1 VLPMVALFCAFMSAV
16 AQTDGAVAGWIEK
29 PDFKSFTII
38 RDKKPLPEGQ
48 IDLLA
53 CDVVH
58 LTKES
63 ATVRIT
69 LADYQRLQ
77 LDAKVPDRTI
87 QVPCAE
93 KPTWYGKPLALVR
106 AIAGLATAPPAHSE
120 AGTYTR
126 NLDQSRPL
134 AVPALG
140 NYDPMLVAGQRS
152 LYVTWEGG
160 AAPYTVTLEHYDGR
174 KIVEQKGIGSTSV
187 FLPKA
192 LLDPG
197 RLVLTVQGSDKYGI
211 KEDHVTVVAA
221 ASLPP
226 PPKALTDAKLPLADQ
241 ELLYAY
247 YLEGWGHGEWTLE
260 ALQRAAAINPATPAV
275 RDWLRR
281 RFSQE

>member
-1 VLPMVALFCAFMSAV
+1 MSAV

-87 QVPCAE
+87 QVPCARSRPGTANRWHSCGPSLDWPRRRLHIP
-93 KPTWYGKPLALVR
+93 KRGRTR
-106 AIAGLATAPPAHSE
+106 AIWINRDL
-120 AGTYTR
+120 
-126 NLDQSRPL
+126 L

-152 LYVTWEGG
+152 LYVTWEGR

-174 KIVEQKGIGSTSV
+174 KSLTK
-187 FLPKA
+187 KA
-192 LLDPG
+192 LVP
-197 RLVLTVQGSDKYGI
+197 RQFSCRRRSWI
-211 KEDHVTVVAA
+211 
-221 ASLPP
+221 
-226 PPKALTDAKLPLADQ
+226 
-241 ELLYAY
+241 
-247 YLEGWGHGEWTLE
+247 
-260 ALQRAAAINPATPAV
+260 PAV
-275 RDWLRR
+275 
-281 RFSQE
+281 SC

>member
-1 VLPMVALFCAFMSAV
+1 VNAV
-16 AQTDGAVAGWIEK
+16 
-29 PDFKSFTII
+29 TIF
-38 RDKKPLPEGQ
+38 RGGNPLPKGQ
-48 IDLLA
+48 ADLQA
-53 CDVVH
+53 CDIVQLDNH
-58 LTKES
+58 L

-69 LADYQRLQ
+69 LSGQLRLK
-77 LDAKVPDRTI
+77 LDSQVPEHKI
-87 QVPCAE
+87 QVACEE
-93 KPTWYGKPLALVR
+93 KPIWEGRTFAIVR
-106 AIAGLATAPPAHSE
+106 AIAGLATAP
-120 AGTYTR
+120 TR
-126 NLDQSRPL
+126 SPETGVYSRTLDQSRPL

-140 NYDPMLVAGQRS
+140 NYDPMLVAGERA

-160 AAPYTVTLEHYDGR
+160 AAPYTVTLQHYDGR
-174 KIVEQKGIGSTSV
+174 KIVEQNNIGSASV
-187 FLPKA
+187 FLPKV

-221 ASLPP
+221 ANLPP

-275 RDWLRR
+275 LDWLRR